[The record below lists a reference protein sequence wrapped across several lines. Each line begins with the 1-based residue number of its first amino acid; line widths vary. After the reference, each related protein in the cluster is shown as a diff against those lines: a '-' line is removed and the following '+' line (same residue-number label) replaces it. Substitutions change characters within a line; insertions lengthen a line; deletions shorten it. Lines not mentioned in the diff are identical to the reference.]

1 MVKQSAQLLAEI
13 TQLEK
18 KVAAVSLP
26 EELRAKVKLMIQRLT
41 RLARFGTYSSEYE
54 RVTYYVD
61 WLTRLPWGKT
71 SQDVLDLGY
80 ARKVLDKNHFG
91 LDQVKERILE
101 YIAVLKLQK
110 AHQAEGQARSPIL
123 CFIGLVGT
131 GKTTIAASVAQALGR
146 KLARIPFGGL
156 ADPLDLRGQ
165 SKFQPDAEPGLIIKA
180 LARVGTKNP
189 VILLDEI
196 DRIGDQTR
204 GNIMG
209 VLIELLDPEQN
220 RAFRDH
226 FIDFPF
232 DLSGVLFVATANNAT
247 NISVAVMDRLE
258 VMQMPSYTDEEKI
271 TIAQEYLLPRVLA
284 NIGLTPAAIKI
295 DGAVWPQIVRPLGY
309 DAGVR
314 TLERTIE
321 GIARKVAKMI
331 VEGGARSFCLTRE
344 NIKEFL
350 PTWY

>member
-1 MVKQSAQLLAEI
+1 MVVKQAARLLQEVAQLEEKIAAAQLPAELKER
-13 TQLEK
+13 T
-18 KVAAVSLP
+18 S
-26 EELRAKVKLMIQRLT
+26 LMIQRLN
-41 RLARFGTYSSEYE
+41 RLANLGLYSHEYE
-54 RVTYYVD
+54 RVADYVD
-61 WLTRLPWGKT
+61 WLVRLPWQNS
-71 SQDVLDLGY
+71 SQDILDLTY
-80 ARKVLDKNHFG
+80 ARQILDKNHFG
-91 LDQVKERILE
+91 LNEVKERILE

-110 AHQAEGQARSPIL
+110 GTARAPIL
-123 CFIGLVGT
+123 CFIGLVGS
-131 GKTTIAASVAQALGR
+131 GKTTIAASIAAALGR

-156 ADPLDLRGQ
+156 ANPLDLRGQ
-165 SKFQPDAEPGLIIKA
+165 SKLQPEAEPGLIVKA

-196 DRIGDQTR
+196 DRVADQVR
-204 GNIMG
+204 GSLMG

-220 RAFRDH
+220 HAFVDH

-232 DLSGVLFVATANNAT
+232 DLSQVLFVATANHAA

-258 VMQMPSYTDEEKI
+258 VIQMPSYSDEEKI
-271 TIAQEYLLPRVLA
+271 TIGKKYLLPRVLK
-284 NIGLTPAAIKI
+284 NIGLKPATIKI
-295 DGAVWPQIVRPLGY
+295 DDSVWPQIVRPLGY

-321 GIARKVAKMI
+321 GIGRKVAKMI
-331 VEGGARSFCLTRE
+331 VEGQARSFHLTKE